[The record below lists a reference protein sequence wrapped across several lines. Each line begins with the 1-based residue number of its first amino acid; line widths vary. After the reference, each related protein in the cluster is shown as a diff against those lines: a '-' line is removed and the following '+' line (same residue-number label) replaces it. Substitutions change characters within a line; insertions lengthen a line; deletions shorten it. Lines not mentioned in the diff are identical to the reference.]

1 MPGLLEW
8 VDSSVRLIKHFDRIQ
23 NYDYVL
29 EANEHLLMIDTIRSS
44 GYFGRATVKMFLLF
58 ILGFLYF
65 HISYNL
71 SQV

>member
-44 GYFGRATVKMFLLF
+44 G
-58 ILGFLYF
+58 
-65 HISYNL
+65 
-71 SQV
+71 